1 MNVKKQHIVLNLI
14 KSGRYELNPE
24 TGEVISNIGK
34 EKRVMKPIQH
44 YSGYL
49 QYSLDIGYGEQIMVY
64 GQGFSYLAT
73 WLETYNPAYV
83 IDHKDR
89 NKANNVPSNLQCI
102 TQKENLKDNGRP
114 FGKNRSDARHRLPS
128 SIKAEI
134 IEGHKLGISQVK
146 LAAKYN
152 TTRQTV
158 AKIVNVK

>member
-1 MNVKKQHIVLNLI
+1 MNIKKQHIVLNLI

-34 EKRVMKPIQH
+34 EKRVMKPIKH

-49 QYSLDIGYGEQIMVY
+49 QYCLDIGYGEQIMVY

-73 WLETYNPAYV
+73 WLEPYNPTYI
-83 IDHKDR
+83 IDHKDQ
-89 NKANNVPSNLQCI
+89 NKANNVPSNLRCI

-114 FGKNRSDARHRLPS
+114 FGKNRSDARHRLPA

-134 IEGHKLGISQVK
+134 IEGHKLGISQVR
-146 LAAKYN
+146 LAEKYN

-158 AKIVNVK
+158 AKIINVK

>member
-34 EKRVMKPIQH
+34 EKKVLKPIKH

-49 QYSLDIGYGEQIMVY
+49 QYHLDIGYQDSITVY

-83 IDHKDR
+83 IDHIDH
-89 NKANNVPSNLQCI
+89 NKANNVPSNLRCI
-102 TQKENLKDNGRP
+102 TEKENLQDSGRP
-114 FGKNRSDARHRLPS
+114 FGPNGPDARHRLPAD
-128 SIKAEI
+128 IKAAIRE
-134 IEGHKLGISQVK
+134 EHKIGVSMVK
-146 LAAKYN
+146 LAVKYN
-152 TTRQTV
+152 TSRQTV
-158 AKIVNVK
+158 SKIVNGK